1 MDKLQKSSDEG
12 MALTWRYR
20 ILRFD
25 DEVRH
30 DDKHTKEHFDQ
41 ILEDITKYEKH
52 CKENPDFENNKA
64 SLAID
69 NIKKVYKKCTD
80 EGTFL

>member
-1 MDKLQKSSDEG
+1 MSMRQEG
-12 MALTWRYR
+12 AL
-20 ILRFD
+20 
-25 DEVRH
+25 
-30 DDKHTKEHFDQ
+30 DQ
-41 ILEDITKYEKH
+41 ILEDITKYERF
-52 CKENPDFENNKA
+52 CKDNPDFENNKA